1 MPGWCLDFLNLGR
14 EAMAACLLYKL
25 LSSPLELPR
34 ICSRLRLRAPWL
46 LEPGRSSLQENSLTR
61 TPWVSLLRLLGALL
75 GALLPLL
82 PLLLGSLPMLRGWL
96 LLKLRGWWLLVKLL
110 MLPGVSPPGRCLVFA
125 KIVIPGKLFDET
137 EEHTWMS
144 GKLWSL

>member
-1 MPGWCLDFLNLGR
+1 
-14 EAMAACLLYKL
+14 MAACLLYTL

-46 LEPGRSSLQENSLTR
+46 LDPGRSSLQENSLTR

-82 PLLLGSLPMLRGWL
+82 PGWLLPLLPGSLPKLLGWL
-96 LLKLRGWWLLVKLL
+96 LLKLLGRWLLLKLL
-110 MLPGVSPPGRCLVFA
+110 MLPGVSPPVRCLMKV
-125 KIVIPGKLFDET
+125 VLR
-137 EEHTWMS
+137 
-144 GKLWSL
+144 